1 MTVIDG
7 LMLVITTIVLVV
19 GTLIVIKLCK
29 YSAKSSAV
37 NPDELICY
45 NNAKVVNKDIRCRVE
60 GLNIPKTIT
69 EFICQFLLETG
80 ETVFVV
86 VPEMVFNQIEEETK
100 GNLYI
105 KGGKYFDFEKLN

>member
-1 MTVIDG
+1 MSV
-7 LMLVITTIVLVV
+7 LEWVLVAVAIVALCV
-19 GTLIVIKLCK
+19 GTIIVVKLSK
-29 YSAKSSAV
+29 LGAKLPTV
-37 NPDELICY
+37 NSDELICY